1 MHVSKVVTA
10 LLLATLAFAQNRD
23 PVVPETPVRVSEH
36 IQELIAFP
44 NVVIVTGSDA
54 TLVVDTGL
62 GPKNG
67 ETVTRVARKLAQGKG
82 QRLYLTTTHF
92 HPEHAAGEAGFPKDT
107 ILIRNTVQQKELEE
121 HGMEMVQR
129 FAMNPQWSELL
140 KDVKSLRKPDITF
153 DRELTLDLGGVTARL
168 LYYGDGHTRG
178 DQVIMVEPDS
188 ALITGDLVQNK
199 VVPTILLSGGISGSS
214 AWIATLDQLA
224 PLKPKIIVPT
234 HSRVGD
240 GSLIAGERA
249 FIVDLR
255 TRTLALK
262 TKGIP
267 VEDAAKEITE
277 QFKSA
282 YPEWAANADWTNL
295 ASVPGFVRR
304 IYSE

>member
-1 MHVSKVVTA
+1 MRTSKIFSG
-10 LLLATLAFAQNRD
+10 LLFATLAFAQNRD
-23 PVVPETPVRVSEH
+23 PVVPDTPVRVSEH

-44 NVVIVTGSDA
+44 NVVIVTGNDA

-62 GPKNG
+62 GQKNG
-67 ETVTRVARKLAQGKG
+67 ETITRVARKLSQGKG
-82 QRLYLTTTHF
+82 QKLYLTTTHF

-140 KDVKSLRKPDITF
+140 KDVKSLRKPDMTF
-153 DRELTLDLGGVTARL
+153 DHELAIDLGGVTARL
-168 LYYGDGHTRG
+168 LYYGDGHTKG
-178 DQVIMVEPDS
+178 DQVIMVEPDG

-199 VVPTILLSGGISGSS
+199 VVPTILLSGATGSS

-224 PLKPKIIVPT
+224 TLKPKIIVPT

-240 GSLIAGERA
+240 GSLIAAERA
-249 FIVDLR
+249 FIIDMR

-262 TKGIP
+262 AKGVA
-267 VEDAAKEITE
+267 VEDAVKEITE

-282 YPEWAANADWTNL
+282 YPDWAANTDWTNL